1 MTNKNLTDI
10 YGIGAAISK
19 RLGEQ
24 GIVTVEDLQKKTKT
38 RNNRETLAS
47 NIKINVRTVYIWAK
61 QADLMRVEGIDAVY
75 SRILVESG
83 VRHIEDLAA
92 ANTKV
97 LFQLIE
103 SSNISYQKPFAAANL
118 DAWKAEAAELKYDFV
133 PEPDDLPLDLLFR
146 RSSSRSELTQAERD
160 AIHQQFLL
168 AEEQNS
174 NNADKPASAAS
185 SGLLQPKTVGS
196 GFYFGLGEMIAEM
209 GRGVAQAQHEL
220 DMSSLAVQQYID
232 ADENL
237 SQYGIAATWYALP
250 ETTFTIKVDY
260 AVVKEETEEG
270 EIQSDGKSVKGIL
283 NTMRIAPINAKYQ
296 NYFKS
301 TASIES
307 ELKFK
312 IVPVPPP
319 AKVND
324 AVLVPDLSDLS
335 VEEAKEVIIASLLR
349 VGALERIAGPT
360 DNGKDT
366 QVFMQSKEAGT
377 EAKRNDIISIAYYE
391 ADGEE

>member
-1 MTNKNLTDI
+1 MEKQEI
-10 YGIGAAISK
+10 Y
-19 RLGEQ
+19 
-24 GIVTVEDLQKKTKT
+24 TVEDLRKKTRT
-38 RNNRETLAS
+38 GNDRESLS
-47 NIKINVRTVYIWAK
+47 VKISVNVRTVYIWAK
-61 QADLMRVEGIDAVY
+61 QADLMRIGEIDAVY

-83 VRHIEDLAA
+83 VRHVEDLAA
-92 ANTKV
+92 ANPRV
-97 LFQLIE
+97 LLQLFE
-103 SSNISYQKPFAAANL
+103 SSTISYQRPVSSAIL
-118 DAWKAEAAELKYDFV
+118 EAWKKEAAELKNELETEKGD
-133 PEPDDLPLDLLFR
+133 PPLDLLFKHSLSR
-146 RSSSRSELTQAERD
+146 RELLLAERD
-160 AIHQQFLL
+160 AINQQFLL
-168 AEEQNS
+168 AEEQNA
-174 NNADKPASAAS
+174 NNADRQAGAIN
-185 SGLLQPKTVGS
+185 SGLLRPKTVGG

-237 SQYGIAATWYALP
+237 SQYGLSSTWYALP

-260 AVVKEETEEG
+260 AIVKEETEEG
-270 EIQSDGKSVKGIL
+270 ETQNDGTPAKEIL

-301 TASIES
+301 TTSIES

-324 AVLVPDLSDLS
+324 TVIVPDLSDLS

-349 VGALERIAGPT
+349 VGALERVEGPT
-360 DNGKDT
+360 DNDKDT

-391 ADGEE
+391 AAGEE